1 MYLGRLGQFS
11 SCDVN
16 EALEFI
22 VVLVG
27 SEIGGLVDV
36 DEQAVE
42 RDVADGLLEEDVDDG
57 CWADGAEGA
66 QHQQQLAESRR
77 LAGVVGLCVAAERQL
92 SLVLKTRHRR
102 RVTQL
107 TRRFVAPTALQRCIA
122 YKPRKRFKCSKCR
135 HTDHF
140 VTCLQFHFWSA
151 FSDSALHTALT
162 VPETSL

>member
-107 TRRFVAPTALQRCIA
+107 TRRFVATTAL
-122 YKPRKRFKCSKCR
+122 
-135 HTDHF
+135 
-140 VTCLQFHFWSA
+140 
-151 FSDSALHTALT
+151 
-162 VPETSL
+162 